1 MEGSKWFH
9 TDGSK
14 GSNETRFASRI
25 SSAVST
31 VSVQTLVTSVVIM
44 AKKRDVKADGEAMQV
59 NTDTGMGTGGAAGQ
73 RYIFKGCDGQWGLAL
88 WPHGRPSTQPFC
100 RSSACLLHVLLALL
114 IKADSVALCQLREG
128 RV

>member
-73 RYIFKGCDGQWGLAL
+73 RYIFKGCDGQWGL
-88 WPHGRPSTQPFC
+88 
-100 RSSACLLHVLLALL
+100 VL
-114 IKADSVALCQLREG
+114 
-128 RV
+128 